1 MILRRYHFGT
11 SDATVSALP
20 TLPFRHSLA
29 TPGVRATCLLCHPCE
44 LLVMRRLSTL
54 RQKSQAAL
62 LRDALDQLLAHD
74 ERERL
79 TEMALEVISRYRG
92 STPEDGQTSIA
103 EDHNAA
109 LEDAYLS

>member
-1 MILRRYHFGT
+1 
-11 SDATVSALP
+11 
-20 TLPFRHSLA
+20 
-29 TPGVRATCLLCHPCE
+29 
-44 LLVMRRLSTL
+44 MRRLSTS

-62 LRDALDQLLAHD
+62 LRDALDQLLAHE

-79 TEMALEVISRYRG
+79 TEMALGVISRHRG
-92 STPEDGQTSIA
+92 STPGDGQTSIA